1 MNGKSLL
8 QKYTYPRK
16 DDPAALYAAKALFRR
31 YSDDGLSQLGGQ
43 LAYFFILSIFPMLM
57 LLSQIVGTLNI
68 NTAELSLILSDF
80 LPPDVLS
87 IIFDYLRY
95 ASETK
100 STGIFTFSAVSS
112 VFIASKALTS
122 IIHALSRAYRTDMNA
137 SNIKK
142 RLLAFLVTLFLAF
155 SIIIS
160 LVLITVGK
168 PLFHDILAFF
178 RLDTVFL
185 ELWTVLRWSVSL
197 FTLFCTLY
205 LVYFIIPEDRIPRR
219 YNIIGTLFALI
230 SLLAMSLGFA
240 YYVSNFS
247 NYTIV
252 YGSLGTVMLL
262 LLYLYFAGIIIV
274 MGGELIHILY
284 QRGNGHFEY
293 DVKDFQSEAKL

>member
-16 DDPAALYAAKALFRR
+16 DDPAPLYAAKALFRR

-197 FTLFCTLY
+197 FTLFCRCTLS
-205 LVYFIIPEDRIPRR
+205 
-219 YNIIGTLFALI
+219 T
-230 SLLAMSLGFA
+230 S
-240 YYVSNFS
+240 
-247 NYTIV
+247 
-252 YGSLGTVMLL
+252 
-262 LLYLYFAGIIIV
+262 
-274 MGGELIHILY
+274 
-284 QRGNGHFEY
+284 
-293 DVKDFQSEAKL
+293 

>member
-16 DDPAALYAAKALFRR
+16 DDPAPLYAAKALFRR

-122 IIHALSRAYRTDMNA
+122 IN
-137 SNIKK
+137 
-142 RLLAFLVTLFLAF
+142 
-155 SIIIS
+155 
-160 LVLITVGK
+160 
-168 PLFHDILAFF
+168 
-178 RLDTVFL
+178 
-185 ELWTVLRWSVSL
+185 
-197 FTLFCTLY
+197 
-205 LVYFIIPEDRIPRR
+205 RR
-219 YNIIGTLFALI
+219 
-230 SLLAMSLGFA
+230 
-240 YYVSNFS
+240 
-247 NYTIV
+247 
-252 YGSLGTVMLL
+252 
-262 LLYLYFAGIIIV
+262 
-274 MGGELIHILY
+274 
-284 QRGNGHFEY
+284 
-293 DVKDFQSEAKL
+293 